1 MHFTDIHTHIL
12 PGIDDGAKNLDQS
25 LDLLG
30 MLECQ
35 NVSTVVLTP
44 HYYGRNKGTDKFLE
58 SREGAFKKLAAA
70 YGGKIKLVR
79 GCECNISTCANSD
92 FSELRPL
99 AIESTRYILTEMS
112 FEHQWT
118 EHMWGRLERLLDT
131 GLIPIIAH
139 VEKYPAIIKKPQL
152 VHRLVEEGCLIQIN
166 CHSVLDEERFALI
179 KALIDHGQV
188 HCLGSD
194 THNKEKRPP
203 RYMEA
208 VEKLS
213 ALFGQDLVYALQVNM
228 QNILADNC
236 IEPLA
241 GTPVTRTLLGKYK

>member
-1 MHFTDIHTHIL
+1 MNTA
-12 PGIDDGAKNLDQS
+12 P
-25 LDLLG
+25 
-30 MLECQ
+30 
-35 NVSTVVLTP
+35 
-44 HYYGRNKGTDKFLE
+44 
-58 SREGAFKKLAAA
+58 
-70 YGGKIKLVR
+70 
-79 GCECNISTCANSD
+79 
-92 FSELRPL
+92 
-99 AIESTRYILTEMS
+99 
-112 FEHQWT
+112 
-118 EHMWGRLERLLDT
+118 
-131 GLIPIIAH
+131 
-139 VEKYPAIIKKPQL
+139 YPAILKKPQL

-166 CHSVLDEERFALI
+166 CQSVLDEERFALI

-213 ALFGQDLVYALQVNM
+213 ALFGQDLVYALQANM

-241 GTPVTRTLLGKYK
+241 GTPVTRTLLGRYK